1 MEEPCHCGPKGTRTV
16 FSVRPSAGRRVVAGT
31 RSSPLLDVHRSL
43 GARLTDFSGWQMP
56 LQYKG
61 VIAEHNAVRTG
72 VGVFDVSH
80 LGKLRA
86 SGPGAGEALQD
97 ALTADVLALEVG
109 RATYSLVLTEEGGC
123 VDDVFVYRLG
133 SREWMV
139 VPNAANVEA
148 VSNAIRRSG
157 GDVEDEWDRWAILA
171 IQGPASFSLFERA
184 FPGSAAPKLELHEW
198 CDLEID
204 GKKAIVARTGY
215 TGERGFELYAPASA
229 AVGTWGRVTE
239 LGATPA
245 GLGARDTLRLEM
257 GYALYGHELSLDVN
271 PLEAGLGWAIAWD
284 TPFRGRDALVAI
296 KERGPSRRLFGLRC
310 TEKGVPRA
318 GYRVVDGDVTVG
330 TLTSGNYSPTLSTGI
345 GLALTDRAALP
356 EPGAHV
362 YIDARGRMIGADIVK
377 PPFIKR

>member
-1 MEEPCHCGPKGTRTV
+1 V
-16 FSVRPSAGRRVVAGT
+16 AAGT

-43 GARLTDFSGWQMP
+43 GARLTDFAGWQMP

-86 SGPGAGEALQD
+86 SGPGAGEALQE
-97 ALTADVLALEVG
+97 ALTADVIALEVG

-133 SREWMV
+133 PREWMV

-148 VSNAIRRSG
+148 VSDAIRRSG

-171 IQGPASFSLFERA
+171 IQGPAAFSLFERA
-184 FPGSAAPKLELHEW
+184 FPDSAAPKLELHEW
-198 CDLEID
+198 CYLEID

-229 AVGTWGRVTE
+229 AVETWRRVTE
-239 LGATPA
+239 IGATPT

-271 PLEAGLGWAIAWD
+271 PLAAGLGWAIAWD

-296 KERGPSRRLFGLRC
+296 KERGPARRLFGVRC
-310 TEKGVPRA
+310 TDKGVPRA

-345 GLALTDRAALP
+345 GLALADRAAVLP

-377 PPFIKR
+377 PPFIKS